1 MGPAIDECNREWL
14 LKNSDFDR
22 NGQNPGDVKCLE
34 IREDRLK
41 RFLTQF
47 CFCDFRLKEFFNSHA
62 GLQQSATRLAVCPR
76 SSAAHVIKGL

>member
-62 GLQQSATRLAVCPR
+62 IYRQLRAV
-76 SSAAHVIKGL
+76 STNT